1 MAKNIG
7 EYDEMRAKLH
17 LIQLRDTKKTVT
29 IGGDKVDVLSVRNGE
44 DECDQLPEGTDL
56 AQLSDLEVE
65 SLAKQV
71 GAFKAPTGS
80 KADVYVNDLGI
91 SVKSHRGAN
100 PAFLNHTHRAGFL
113 KVCER
118 VGVSINKLDEI
129 ISDYWIKRK
138 AGIIGEDVKNS
149 DPKSPFKNH
158 LDYLKPIM
166 NYFLFTGTAQKD
178 SPYPADYILDFTD
191 PLDESS
197 WKFSKD
203 EYLDDNWE
211 HIIFSVRSKGMPPS
225 YPNVKDATAIK
236 PWVVEDAAGKY
247 KGSLHGRVQF

>member
-7 EYDEMRAKLH
+7 EYDEMRANLR
-17 LIQLRDTKKTVT
+17 LIELRDTKKTVT
-29 IGGDKVDVLSVRNGE
+29 MGGNVVGVLSVKNYKGE
-44 DECDQLPEGTDL
+44 EFEPLPEGTDL
-56 AQLSDLEVE
+56 AKLSDLEVE

-71 GAFKAPTGS
+71 GAFKAPAGS
-80 KADVYVNDLGI
+80 KADVYVNGLGI

-113 KVCER
+113 KVCGR

-149 DPKSPFKNH
+149 DPKSPFKEH
-158 LDYLKPIM
+158 LKYLKPIM
-166 NYFLFTGTAQKD
+166 NYFLFTGNAQKN

-225 YPNVKDATAIK
+225 YPKGKDATAIK
-236 PWVVEDAAGKY
+236 PWVEYADGKY

>member
-17 LIQLRDTKKTVT
+17 LIELRDAGKTVVIAGKNVVVSSVKNNGVECVSLPPNT
-29 IGGDKVDVLSVRNGE
+29 VLSGLN
-44 DECDQLPEGTDL
+44 DSQ
-56 AQLSDLEVE
+56 VE
-65 SLAKQV
+65 SLAKRV

-80 KADVYVNDLGI
+80 KADVCLNNFGI

-113 KVCER
+113 KVCGR

-149 DPKSPFKNH
+149 DPKSPFKEH
-158 LDYLKPIM
+158 LKYLKPIM
-166 NYFLFTGTAQKD
+166 NYFLFTGNAQKN

-225 YPNVKDATAIK
+225 YPKGKDATAIK
-236 PWVVEDAAGKY
+236 PWVEYADGKY

>member
-1 MAKNIG
+1 MAKNFG
-7 EYDEMRAKLH
+7 ENDEMRAKLH
-17 LIQLRDTKKTVT
+17 LIQLRGTKKTIT
-29 IGGDKVDVLSVRNGE
+29 IGGNEVDVLSVRNGE
-44 DECDQLPEGTDL
+44 EECKPLPEGTDL

-71 GAFKAPTGS
+71 GAFKAPAGS

-118 VGVSINKLDEI
+118 VGVSINKLDKI

-138 AGIIGEDVKNS
+138 AGDIGEDVKNS
-149 DPKSPFKNH
+149 DPKSPFKKH

-211 HIIFSVRSKGMPPS
+211 HIIFSVRSKGMPDS
-225 YPNVKDATAIK
+225 YPNGKDATAIK
-236 PWVVEDAAGKY
+236 PWVEYADGKY
-247 KGSLHGRVQF
+247 KGSLHGRAQF

>member
-1 MAKNIG
+1 MAKNFG
-7 EYDEMRAKLH
+7 ENDEMRAKLH
-17 LIQLRDTKKTVT
+17 LIQLRDTKKTIT
-29 IGGDKVDVLSVRNGE
+29 IGGDEVGVLSVRNGE
-44 DECDQLPEGTDL
+44 DECMPLPEGTDL

-65 SLAKQV
+65 SLAKTV
-71 GAFKAPTGS
+71 GAFKAPAGS
-80 KADVYVNDLGI
+80 KADVYVNNFGI

-149 DPKSPFKNH
+149 DPKSPFKKH

-211 HIIFSVRSKGMPPS
+211 YIIFSVRSKGMPPS
-225 YPNVKDATAIK
+225 YPNGKDATAVK
-236 PWVVEDAAGKY
+236 PWVEYADGKY

>member
-17 LIQLRDTKKTVT
+17 LIELRDAGKTVV
-29 IGGDKVDVLSVRNGE
+29 IGGKNVVVRTVQNDGVECSSLPAGTVLSR
-44 DECDQLPEGTDL
+44 
-56 AQLSDLEVE
+56 LSDSQVE
-65 SLAKQV
+65 NLAIRV
-71 GAFKAPTGS
+71 GAFKAPAGS
-80 KADVYVNDLGI
+80 KADVYVNGFGI

-113 KVCER
+113 KVCQR
-118 VGVSINKLDEI
+118 VGVSINELDQI
-129 ISDYWIKRK
+129 IKDYWVKRK

-149 DPKSPFKNH
+149 DPNSPFKNH
-158 LDYLKPIM
+158 LTYLKPIM

-191 PLDESS
+191 PLREIG

-203 EYLDDNWE
+203 EYLDDNWN
-211 HIIFSVRSKGMPPS
+211 HIIFSVRSKGMPDS
-225 YPNVKDATAIK
+225 YPQGKNATDIK
-236 PWVVEDAAGKY
+236 PWVEVAEG
-247 KGSLHGRVQF
+247 QF